1 MNKATKI
8 FEKHRQKLFNLAYGM
23 LGRKSEA
30 EDIVQDAYLK
40 WTGVDINKV
49 EHNKAYLSTIVSRLC
64 LDELKSARR
73 RREQYIG
80 PDLPEPIISE
90 RQSPQENLLLKDSL
104 SIAVTFLIQKLNPT
118 QRAVFILRELFKY
131 PYSEIAEILE
141 KTEANCRKIAQRA
154 RDHINYNSDR
164 FETDPKTHKR
174 LLSSFIKA
182 VQKQDIS
189 QLENLLA
196 EDAILYSDGG
206 GKVTAARKPVYG
218 KENIARFLSGIS
230 KKAPGDIEITFST
243 VNGEP
248 GILIY
253 FGNQLQSVW
262 TFHADKSGLKK
273 IFAVLNPDKL
283 SQSFPMNS

>member
-1 MNKATKI
+1 MEKAAEI
-8 FEKHRQKLFNLAYGM
+8 FEKYRRELFNLAYGM

-30 EDIVQDAYLK
+30 EDVVQDAYLK
-40 WTGVDINKV
+40 WTGVDIDNV

-80 PDLPEPIISE
+80 PDLPEPIISGS
-90 RQSPQENLLLKDSL
+90 QSPQEELHLEDSL
-104 SIAVTFLIQKLNPT
+104 SIAVTFLIQKLNPI
-118 QRAVFILRELFKY
+118 QRAVFILREVFKY

-141 KTEANCRKIAQRA
+141 KSEPNCRKIAQRA
-154 RDHINYNSDR
+154 RDHINYDSDR
-164 FETDPKTHKR
+164 FKIDPHTHKK
-174 LLSSFIKA
+174 LLNSFIKA
-182 VQKQDIS
+182 VKQQDIT

-196 EDAILYSDGG
+196 EDAVLYSDGG

-218 KENIARFLSGIS
+218 KDNIARFLLGIS
-230 KKAPGDIEITFST
+230 QKTPSDIEISIST

-262 TFHADKSGLKK
+262 SFHAEQSGLKK

-283 SQSFPMNS
+283 SQLSAD